1 VTENEKIE
9 ENQEQLEKKK
19 KEAFGAGLVVFIL
32 LAVFTIG
39 EYWIGAVASD
49 WWFALIGIA
58 LLKAFL
64 VIRDYMH
71 VGRLFASEEEVH

>member
-1 VTENEKIE
+1 MEEEK
-9 ENQEQLEKKK
+9 NMDEQYEKKK
-19 KEAFGAGLVVFIL
+19 KEAYGAGLVVFIL

-39 EYWIGAVASD
+39 EYWIGIVAFE

-71 VGRLFASEEEVH
+71 IGRLFANDEEVH